1 MKHFDAGFSV
11 YPCKTLTEYLNLKNS
26 YVFDIKNMEVLGVVK
41 LNKIASNKTFK
52 SLDPLAEYT
61 LKLQHS

>member
-1 MKHFDAGFSV
+1 
-11 YPCKTLTEYLNLKNS
+11 
-26 YVFDIKNMEVLGVVK
+26 MEVLGVVK
-41 LNKIASNKTFK
+41 LNKIASNKTLK

>member
-11 YPCKTLTEYLNLKNS
+11 YPETLTEYLDLKNS

-41 LNKIASNKTFK
+41 VNKIASNKTFK
-52 SLDPLAEYT
+52 SFKC
-61 LKLQHS
+61 LKL

>member
-1 MKHFDAGFSV
+1 M
-11 YPCKTLTEYLNLKNS
+11 KNS

-41 LNKIASNKTFK
+41 VNKIASNKTFK